1 MAPGRENYRII
12 RQQFEELTRKK
23 EKMKGLI
30 ESITVDAATFHNETI
45 DNVKLRR
52 HSILPL
58 KKKKSIK
65 EITTEN

>member
-1 MAPGRENYRII
+1 MGVQVNLSII
-12 RQQFEELTRKK
+12 
-23 EKMKGLI
+23 
-30 ESITVDAATFHNETI
+30 FHNETI